1 MKVWKHCLLMIVVF
15 ALTLFVTQGI
25 FAYETGTTN
34 GLKWSAWDS
43 GITITGY
50 EGTSSV
56 VNIPSKINGI
66 DVVAIGENAFLDC
79 GIIESIIIPESV
91 KRIGN
96 YAFLNCTNLKSVRL
110 HRGLSLSF
118 IEGFYEY
125 NMDYKPFGY
134 HKTPLGEYEKV
145 DGFTIYGDY
154 YTGMEYYCTHYHG
167 FSFVGSPTPI
177 SNLKIYWDYD
187 GDYTGKEIRLS
198 LLGVTDEND
207 IELTAFDSND
217 ISISYSNNINA
228 GTATAIIEGKNRI
241 TGILRKTYSIR
252 PVTLTGNVKTT
263 PNGYVH
269 YFTGSEIKPG
279 VTVVLTSDNRTLIE
293 GVDYQLT
300 YTNNKNVGM
309 ATVTVTGIN
318 NYTGSDT
325 ASFQIIEDAS
335 VKKPTEKVDEKK
347 PTDKAIGA
355 PQTVKTI
362 VKEPITIKKVPSSV
376 KAKAKKN
383 KVTVS
388 WKKIK
393 KNKAGKKL
401 LAQIKSIQVQYSTD
415 KTFKKDVKTKSVGKK
430 KTKVT
435 LKLQK
440 KTTYYV
446 RVRYKGSN
454 GFSKWS
460 KVKKVKTKK

>member
-1 MKVWKHCLLMIVVF
+1 M
-15 ALTLFVTQGI
+15 
-25 FAYETGTTN
+25 
-34 GLKWSAWDS
+34 
-43 GITITGY
+43 
-50 EGTSSV
+50 
-56 VNIPSKINGI
+56 
-66 DVVAIGENAFLDC
+66 
-79 GIIESIIIPESV
+79 
-91 KRIGN
+91 R
-96 YAFLNCTNLKSVRL
+96 
-110 HRGLSLSF
+110 
-118 IEGFYEY
+118 
-125 NMDYKPFGY
+125 
-134 HKTPLGEYEKV
+134 
-145 DGFTIYGDY
+145 
-154 YTGMEYYCTHYHG
+154 
-167 FSFVGSPTPI
+167 
-177 SNLKIYWDYD
+177 
-187 GDYTGKEIRLS
+187 
-198 LLGVTDEND
+198 
-207 IELTAFDSND
+207 
-217 ISISYSNNINA
+217 
-228 GTATAIIEGKNRI
+228 
-241 TGILRKTYSIR
+241 ILRRTYSIR